1 VEYRSIG
8 TTGIKVSSLCL
19 GTMQF
24 GWTADE
30 ETSHDVLTR
39 AFEAGINF
47 LDTADI
53 YSRWVEG
60 NPGGIS
66 ETIIGKWLSSG
77 IVRRDQVVLATKV
90 RGSMSDDPND
100 EGLSRRHIFHAV
112 EASLRR
118 LQTDYIDLYQLHWP
132 DDDTPMDETL
142 AALDDLVRRGSVR
155 YIGCSNFPAW
165 KLMRALWISDVKQ
178 WTSFVSLQPHY
189 NLLHRHEYERELE
202 EVCTVYGLGVLP
214 YSPLAGGLLSGKYK
228 RGESP
233 PHGSRGATSSRI
245 QTLMEKE
252 STWATLTAVEEL
264 AQERGCSPSQIALAW
279 LLSRPSITSPII
291 GPRSLTQLDDNL
303 AAVEIRLDSAE
314 LEDLENAGSMDASD

>member
-1 VEYRSIG
+1 MEYRNLG
-8 TTGIKVSSLCL
+8 KTGIKVSSLCL

-30 ETSHDVLTR
+30 ETSNEILSR
-39 AFEAGINF
+39 AFDAGVNF

-60 NPGGIS
+60 NPGGVS
-66 ETIIGKWLSSG
+66 EKIIGKWLSTG
-77 IVRRDQVVLATKV
+77 HVQRNQVVLATKV
-90 RGSMSDDPND
+90 RGSMSNDPND

-132 DDDTPMDETL
+132 DDDTPIEETL
-142 AALDDLVRRGSVR
+142 AVLDDLVRLGSVR

-165 KLMRALWISDVKQ
+165 KLMRAMWISEVRQ
-178 WTSFVSLQPHY
+178 RASFVSLQPHY
-189 NLLHRHEYERELE
+189 NLLHRNEYERELE
-202 EVCTVYGLGVLP
+202 DVCSTFELGVLP
-214 YSPLAGGLLSGKYK
+214 YSPLAGGILSGKYK

-233 PHGSRGATSSRI
+233 PPGSRGVTSNRI

-252 STWATLTAVEEL
+252 STWDILTAVEKL
-264 AQERGCSPSQIALAW
+264 AQARGCSPSQIALSW

-291 GPRSLTQLDDNL
+291 GPKSLAQLEDNL
-303 AAVEIRLDSAE
+303 AADEIRLDSAE
-314 LEDLENAGSMDASD
+314 LEALENAGSMDDDG